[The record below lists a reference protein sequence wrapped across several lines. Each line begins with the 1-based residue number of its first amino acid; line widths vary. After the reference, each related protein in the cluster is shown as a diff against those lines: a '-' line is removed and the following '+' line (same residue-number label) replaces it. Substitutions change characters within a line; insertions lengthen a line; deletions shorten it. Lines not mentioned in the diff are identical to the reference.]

1 MFDLFN
7 GLRRSGLSPDEFSL
21 SSLVKGCGVLEQN
34 EVAHGVC
41 LKMGLLNGFVVSGLL
56 DGYAKLGDVDSAEKC
71 FKEFYIAD
79 SVVWTAMVC
88 GFVWNGEFEKGREV
102 FVEMRGLG
110 LGLELN
116 EFSLTSVL
124 GALSDVREGEQV
136 FGLSVKMGL
145 LCGCSIHLNNALM
158 NMYSRCGSKSDAIKM
173 FDEMT
178 EPDVVSWTERIG
190 AAYDAIEAFELF
202 RLVLS
207 GNMEVNEYMLINVL
221 SAMREPKLLK
231 SGRQIQGL
239 CQKAGYL
246 LVASVNNALIFMY
259 GKCGE
264 MVAARHIFDE
274 MLCGDSVSWNSLI
287 AGYAEN
293 GLMKQALKVFSQMRD
308 YLLQPNKYTLA
319 SILEVAANSN
329 FPEQAMQIHSYI
341 VKLGFIVDD
350 SMLSCLITAYGKCNM
365 ICESKRVY
373 SDISQIN
380 VLHLNAMAA
389 TLVHAGCHA
398 DALKLFQT
406 GWRLHQ
412 EVDCITLSIVLKAC
426 GALTDLEY
434 GRNIHSMALK
444 SGMSQDNFVE
454 SAVIDVYCKCG
465 TVDEAAK
472 TFMNVSKNNLV
483 AWNAMVMGYAQHGC
497 YHEVFELF
505 NKMLE
510 LGIEPD
516 EITYLGVLNS
526 CCHAGLVNEAH
537 TYLSSML
544 ELHGVVPCLEHYA
557 CMIDLFGRV
566 GLLED
571 AKRTIDQMP
580 IMPDAQIWQ
589 ILLSGCNIH
598 GNVDLGEVA
607 AKKLIELQPEN
618 DSAYV
623 LLSNLY
629 ASAGRWNA
637 VGKLR
642 RVMKKKI
649 ICKEPGSS
657 WIQVRGSVHYF
668 FASDTSHPE
677 SKEIYMKL
685 QRLYEEMF
693 ASPYLE
699 QDRPVNY
706 DPIQF

>member
-21 SSLVKGCGVLEQN
+21 SSLVKACDVLEQN
-34 EVAHGVC
+34 EVAHAVC
-41 LKMGLLNGFVVSGLL
+41 FKMGLLSNGFVVSGLV

-71 FKEFYIAD
+71 FKEFHMAD
-79 SVVWTAMVC
+79 SVVWTAMLC
-88 GFVWNGEFEKGREV
+88 GFVWNGELDKGREV
-102 FVEMRGLG
+102 FVQMRGLG
-110 LGLELN
+110 LESN
-116 EFSLTSVL
+116 EFTLTSVL
-124 GALSDVREGEQV
+124 GVLFDVREGEQV
-136 FGLSVKMGL
+136 FGLSLKMGL
-145 LCGCSIHLNNALM
+145 LCGCPIPLNNALM

-178 EPDVVSWTERIG
+178 DPDIVSWTQRIG
-190 AAYDAIEAFELF
+190 AAHDAVEAFELLK
-202 RLVLS
+202 LVLS
-207 GNMEVNEYMLINVL
+207 TSMEVNEYLLINVL
-221 SAMREPKLLK
+221 SAMGAPKLLK
-231 SGRQIQGL
+231 SGKQIQGL
-239 CQKAGYL
+239 CQKTGYSQ
-246 LVASVNNALIFMY
+246 VVCVNNALIFMY

-264 MVAARHIFDE
+264 MVAARRIFDE
-274 MLCGDSVSWNSLI
+274 MLCGDSISWNSLI

-293 GLMKQALKVFSQMRD
+293 GLVKQAVEVFSQMRD
-308 YLLQPNKYTLA
+308 SSLQPNKYTLA
-319 SILEVAANSN
+319 SILEAAANSN
-329 FPEQAMQIHSYI
+329 SIEQVMQIHSYI
-341 VKLGFIVDD
+341 IKLGFMVDD
-350 SMLSCLITAYGKCNM
+350 SMLSCLMTAYGKCSM

-373 SDISQIN
+373 SEISQIN

-398 DALKLFQT
+398 HALKLFQT
-406 GWRLHQ
+406 GWSLDQ

-426 GALTDLEY
+426 GALTDLEF
-434 GRNIHSMALK
+434 GRSIHSLALK

-472 TFMNVSKNNLV
+472 KFSNVSKNNLA

-497 YHEVFELF
+497 YDEVFELF
-505 NKMLE
+505 NKMSE
-510 LGIEPD
+510 LGIQPD

-526 CCHAGLVNEAH
+526 CCHAGLVNEARS
-537 TYLSSML
+537 YLSSML
-544 ELHGVVPCLEHYA
+544 ELHGVAPCLEHYA
-557 CMIDLFGRV
+557 CIIDLFCRV

-580 IMPDAQIWQ
+580 IMPDAHIWQ

-629 ASAGRWNA
+629 ASAGRWDA
-637 VGKLR
+637 VGNLR
-642 RVMKKKI
+642 RI
-649 ICKEPGSS
+649 IKEKLIYKEPGSS

-668 FASDTSHPE
+668 FASDTSHPK

-685 QRLYEEMF
+685 QTLYKEMF
-693 ASPYLE
+693 ASPHLE
-699 QDRPVNY
+699 QERRVNY
-706 DPIQF
+706 EAIQF